1 MGLILRL
8 KTFILSFFIRN
19 FNDVNFHNLEK
30 FVQIKKI
37 WFNIYLDNIKGDYI
51 EFGIFKGKSLYHSIK
66 VAKKLKLYNKTTFW
80 GLDSFKGFPVQN
92 HNFYTSENFK
102 SSKKTVEKFFSK
114 YDKTNIIEVF
124 FNQTLNSEQLINIQN
139 ISFAFVDCD
148 IYESAEEVFQYLNKR
163 MSKGGFVMIDDFT
176 SIDNNGNYIAK
187 SFFDNFS
194 NRELILFDTYS
205 NGQTF
210 RIMN

>member
-1 MGLILRL
+1 MGLALRL

-30 FVQIKKI
+30 FIQIKKI
-37 WFNIYLDNIKGDYI
+37 WFNIYLDNIKGDYL

-66 VAKKLKLYNKTTFW
+66 VAKKLKLYNETTFW
-80 GLDSFKGFPVQN
+80 GLDSFKGFPVEN
-92 HNFYTSENFK
+92 HDFYTSENFK

-114 YDKTNIIEVF
+114 YDRTNIIEGF
-124 FNQTLNSEQLINIQN
+124 FDQTLNSEPLINIPN

-148 IYESAEEVFQYLNKR
+148 IYESAEEVFVYLNKKI
-163 MSKGGFVMIDDFT
+163 SNGGFIMIDDFT

-187 SFFDNFS
+187 SFFDIFS

>member
-114 YDKTNIIEVF
+114 YDKTNIIEGF